1 MTSSPRPGPRIDVV
15 HHDIAVRTP
24 EVLRVRRV
32 TPRTVRVT
40 LGGPGLDGFVDRS
53 PADHVKV
60 FFPEPDTGRLVLPRV
75 ADDGDG
81 LEFPADPP
89 FPVSRDYT
97 TRRFDPV
104 AGELDLDFVLHGH
117 GVAARWA
124 ERAEP
129 GMRLGVAGPRGSIV
143 VPWEFD
149 WYLFAGDETARPAV
163 ARMLEDLPR
172 GVPAKVFLL
181 VDDAGEQ
188 EELPTRAD
196 AEIVWLHRDGLAHGE
211 GDFLD
216 KAVRSVDF
224 LPGLPFVWVAGEAG
238 ELRPVRRYLHR
249 ELGLNR
255 AYTDVDGFWKRGVA
269 DLDHHGP
276 QDDED
281 GDAAAPADN
290 VPAA

>member
-75 ADDGDG
+75 ADDG
-81 LEFPADPP
+81 
-89 FPVSRDYT
+89 
-97 TRRFDPV
+97 
-104 AGELDLDFVLHGH
+104 
-117 GVAARWA
+117 
-124 ERAEP
+124 
-129 GMRLGVAGPRGSIV
+129 
-143 VPWEFD
+143 
-149 WYLFAGDETARPAV
+149 
-163 ARMLEDLPR
+163 
-172 GVPAKVFLL
+172 
-181 VDDAGEQ
+181 
-188 EELPTRAD
+188 
-196 AEIVWLHRDGLAHGE
+196 EIVWLHRDGLAHGE

-216 KAVRSVDF
+216 KAVRGVDF

-255 AYTDVDGFWKRGVA
+255 AYTDVDGFWRRGVA